1 MQQETLTVGLGQ
13 RAYDI
18 VIGPDLIDRAGSIL
32 GPIAANRHI
41 IIVSDKTVAT
51 LHLDRLTAGLKG
63 TARAIDHFAVAAGEA
78 SKSNHRCRHSNRRRI
93 LAVVCRCDQWLE
105 DCEGSVG

>member
-18 VIGPDLIDRAGSIL
+18 VTGPDLIDRAGSIL

-51 LHLDRLTAGLKG
+51 LHLYRLTAGLKG
-63 TARAIDHFAVAAGEA
+63 TARAIDHFVVAAGEA
-78 SKSNHRCRHSNRRRI
+78 SK
-93 LAVVCRCDQWLE
+93 
-105 DCEGSVG
+105 

>member
-18 VIGPDLIDRAGSIL
+18 VIGPDLVDRAGSIL
-32 GPIAANRHI
+32 GPIAAGRHI

-51 LHLDRLTAGLKG
+51 LHRDRLTAGLK
-63 TARAIDHFAVAAGEA
+63 TAARTINHFAVAAGEA
-78 SKSNHRCRHSNRRRI
+78 SKSMSVLAKLLDDI
-93 LAVVCRCDQWLE
+93 LAIASTGRYC
-105 DCEGSVG
+105 

>member
-1 MQQETLTVGLGQ
+1 MQHETLTVGLGQ

-51 LHLDRLTAGLKG
+51 LHLDRLTAGLKD

-78 SKSNHRCRHSNRRRI
+78 SKSMTV
-93 LAVVCRCDQWLE
+93 LAKQ
-105 DCEGSVG
+105 